1 MLLTER
7 SEPRSGR
14 CVLFLKQ
21 FAGEEDNGN
30 EAYITPHYCILQF
43 FFCLSDCGGAS
54 ARAKCDLQVIVF
66 PGSLV

>member
-1 MLLTER
+1 MVMKHTLPLTIV
-7 SEPRSGR
+7 S
-14 CVLFLKQ
+14 C
-21 FAGEEDNGN
+21 N
-30 EAYITPHYCILQF
+30 F